1 MQTQEKFFYTRHS
14 MQFNIHDTI
23 LGKTASTPEHYDAN
37 LLFRIP
43 RSENREQYDISE
55 ANLPFVGFD
64 VWNCYELSFLTD
76 NGLPVSRVI
85 KLIYPADSR
94 YLVESKSLKLYLNA
108 FNMDSFGQT
117 IARAEEQ
124 VTEIIKKDLSALL
137 ETQVRVTLFGAE
149 SPVQQA
155 FPLLQKHQLSDLVP
169 VEMQE
174 DIQFRRFN
182 ESPELLRSKETDTS
196 HSFAFCSDLLRS
208 NCRVTNQPDWGDLF
222 VEMTSKHEIE
232 LGSIMEYL
240 VSFRKEN
247 HFHEEVV
254 EMIYKRFSSI
264 FNPEKLMVAAM
275 YTRRGGIDINP
286 IRASHLELLD
296 NVLVSPKVRMDKT
309 LRQ

>member
-1 MQTQEKFFYTRHS
+1 
-14 MQFNIHDTI
+14 MQFNINDTV
-23 LGKTASTPEHYDAN
+23 LGKNAATPEHYDAQ

-43 RSENREQYDISE
+43 RSENREQYDITDE
-55 ANLPFVGFD
+55 NLPFVGFD

-76 NGLPVSRVI
+76 NGLPVSRVM
-85 KLIYPADSR
+85 KLIYSADSR

-117 IARAEEQ
+117 IVEAEKKVEK
-124 VTEIIKKDLSALL
+124 IITKDLSVLL
-137 ETQVRVTLFGAE
+137 ETEVRVTLFGAE
-149 SPVQQA
+149 SLVQQA
-155 FPLLQKHQLSDLVP
+155 FPQLQKNYLSDLVS
-169 VEMQE
+169 VEIQE
-174 DIQFRRFN
+174 SIQFKRFT
-182 ESPELLRSKETDTS
+182 ESPELLRSIVTEEL
-196 HSFAFCSDLLRS
+196 HSYAFCSDLLRS

-222 VEMTSKHEIE
+222 VEMTTKHEIE

-254 EMIYKRFSSI
+254 EMIYKRFSDI
-264 FNPEKLMVAAM
+264 FNTEKLMVAAM

-296 NVLVSPKVRMDKT
+296 TVLISPGVRVDKT

>member
-1 MQTQEKFFYTRHS
+1 
-14 MQFNIHDTI
+14 MQFNINDTI
-23 LGKTASTPEHYDAN
+23 LGKTASTPEHYDAQ

-43 RSENREQYDISE
+43 RSENREQYGISD

-76 NGLPVSRVI
+76 NGLPVSRVM

-117 IARAEEQ
+117 IAQAEKK
-124 VTEIIKKDLSALL
+124 VAEIITKDLSALL
-137 ETQVRVTLFGAE
+137 EIEVHVTLFGVE
-149 SPVQQA
+149 GSVQQA
-155 FPLLQKHQLSDLVP
+155 FPLLQKQHLSDLVP
-169 VEMQE
+169 VELQE
-174 DIQFRRFN
+174 SIQFERFT
-182 ESPELLRSKETDTS
+182 ESPELLRSIETDTS
-196 HSFAFCSDLLRS
+196 HSYAFCSDLLRS

-222 VEMTSKHEIE
+222 VEMTTKHEIE
-232 LGSIMEYL
+232 LGSVMEYL

-254 EMIYKRFSSI
+254 EMIYKRFSDI
-264 FNPEKLMVAAM
+264 FNPEKLMIAAM

-296 NVLVSPKVRMDKT
+296 TVLLSPEVRVDKT

>member
-1 MQTQEKFFYTRHS
+1 
-14 MQFNIHDTI
+14 MQFNINDTI
-23 LGKTASTPEHYDAN
+23 LGKTASTPEHYDAQ

-43 RSENREQYDISE
+43 RSENREQYGISD

-76 NGLPVSRVI
+76 NGLPVSRVM

-117 IARAEEQ
+117 IAQAEKM
-124 VTEIIKKDLSALL
+124 VAEIITKDLSALL
-137 ETQVRVTLFGAE
+137 EIEVHVTLFGVDG
-149 SPVQQA
+149 PVQQA
-155 FPLLQKHQLSDLVP
+155 FPMLQKRHLSDLVP

-174 DIQFRRFN
+174 SIRFERFT
-182 ESPELLRSKETDTS
+182 ESPELLRSIETDTS
-196 HSFAFCSDLLRS
+196 HSYAFCSDLLRS

-222 VEMTSKHEIE
+222 VEMTTKHEIE
-232 LGSIMEYL
+232 LGSVMEYL

-254 EMIYKRFSSI
+254 EMIYKRFSDI

-296 NVLVSPKVRMDKT
+296 TVLLSPEVRVDKT

>member
-1 MQTQEKFFYTRHS
+1 MESFFYKQNS
-14 MQFNIHDTI
+14 MQFNINDTI
-23 LGKTASTPEHYDAN
+23 LGKTASTPEHYDAQ

-43 RSENREQYDISE
+43 RSENREQYGISD

-76 NGLPVSRVI
+76 NGLPVSRVM

-117 IARAEEQ
+117 IAQAEKK
-124 VTEIIKKDLSALL
+124 VAEIITKDLSALL
-137 ETQVRVTLFGAE
+137 EIEVHVTLFGVDG
-149 SPVQQA
+149 PVQQA
-155 FPLLQKHQLSDLVP
+155 FPMLQKRHLSDSVP
-169 VEMQE
+169 VEIQE
-174 DIQFRRFN
+174 SIRFERFT
-182 ESPELLRSKETDTS
+182 ESPELLRSIETDTS
-196 HSFAFCSDLLRS
+196 HSYAFCSDLLRS

-222 VEMTSKHEIE
+222 VEMTTKHEIE
-232 LGSIMEYL
+232 LGSVMEYL

-254 EMIYKRFSSI
+254 EMIYKRFSDI

-296 NVLVSPKVRMDKT
+296 TVLLSPKVRVDKT

>member
-1 MQTQEKFFYTRHS
+1 
-14 MQFNIHDTI
+14 MQFNINDTI
-23 LGKTASTPEHYDAN
+23 LGKTASTPEHYDAQ

-43 RSENREQYDISE
+43 RSENREQYGISD

-76 NGLPVSRVI
+76 NGLPVSRVM

-117 IARAEEQ
+117 IAQAEKK
-124 VTEIIKKDLSALL
+124 VVEIITKDLSAML
-137 ETQVRVTLFGAE
+137 EIEVHVTLFGVDG
-149 SPVQQA
+149 PVQQA
-155 FPLLQKHQLSDLVP
+155 FPMLQKRHLSDLVP

-174 DIQFRRFN
+174 SIRFERFT
-182 ESPELLRSKETDTS
+182 ESPELLRSIETDTS
-196 HSFAFCSDLLRS
+196 HSYAFCSDLLRS

-222 VEMTSKHEIE
+222 VEMTTKHEIE
-232 LGSIMEYL
+232 LGSVMEYL

-254 EMIYKRFSSI
+254 EMIYKRFSDI

-296 NVLVSPKVRMDKT
+296 TVLLSPEVRVDKT

>member
-1 MQTQEKFFYTRHS
+1 
-14 MQFNIHDTI
+14 MQFNINDTI
-23 LGKTASTPEHYDAN
+23 LGKAASTPEHYDAQ

-43 RSENREQYDISE
+43 RSENREQYGISD

-76 NGLPVSRVI
+76 NGLPVSRVM

-117 IARAEEQ
+117 IAQAEKK
-124 VTEIIKKDLSALL
+124 VAEIITKDLSALL
-137 ETQVRVTLFGAE
+137 EIEVHVTLFGVDG
-149 SPVQQA
+149 PVQQA
-155 FPLLQKHQLSDLVP
+155 FPMLQKRHLSDSVP
-169 VEMQE
+169 VEIQE
-174 DIQFRRFN
+174 SIRFERFT
-182 ESPELLRSKETDTS
+182 ESPELLRSIETDTS
-196 HSFAFCSDLLRS
+196 HSYAFCSDLLRS

-222 VEMTSKHEIE
+222 VEMTTKHEIE
-232 LGSIMEYL
+232 LGSVMEYL

-254 EMIYKRFSSI
+254 EMIYKRFSDI

-296 NVLVSPKVRMDKT
+296 TVLLSPEVRVDKT